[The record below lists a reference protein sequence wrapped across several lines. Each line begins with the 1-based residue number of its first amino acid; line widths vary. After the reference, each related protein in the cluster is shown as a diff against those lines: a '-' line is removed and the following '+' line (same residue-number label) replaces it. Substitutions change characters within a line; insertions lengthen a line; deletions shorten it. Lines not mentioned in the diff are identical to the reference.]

1 MADMR
6 KTLIVITIGLM
17 LTQTM
22 TAQVFDDEKYLQ
34 WRSMETGPLGFGLPS
49 MGAF

>member
-6 KTLIVITIGLM
+6 KTLIVITMGLM

-34 WRSMETGPLGFGLPS
+34 WRSMETGRGMDCFIVDS
-49 MGAF
+49 I